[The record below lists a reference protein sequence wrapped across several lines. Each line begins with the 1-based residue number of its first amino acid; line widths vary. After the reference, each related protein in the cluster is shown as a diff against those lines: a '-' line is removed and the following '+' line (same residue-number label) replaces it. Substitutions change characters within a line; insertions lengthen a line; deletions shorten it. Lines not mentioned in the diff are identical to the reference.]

1 MQRPGGMREKGAFG
15 ELQMVQPGWEF
26 ERGMKLEVMERTGGM
41 WGRDAQR
48 SLLLWKPRGQTTWY
62 FTSISSTKGPQGLPA
77 GVGVKAFGS
86 FELVKERGHASSV
99 WGSFF
104 KSLSFFLKN
113 KLSPS
118 HTIWLFAPLAPIQPP
133 TNTLSCCLLPR

>member
-26 ERGMKLEVMERTGGM
+26 ERGMKLEVMERRGGM

-77 GVGVKAFGS
+77 GESKLLEALSLLRKEDTPAAFGAHFLNLS
-86 FELVKERGHASSV
+86 L
-99 WGSFF
+99 FF
-104 KSLSFFLKN
+104 F
-113 KLSPS
+113 
-118 HTIWLFAPLAPIQPP
+118 
-133 TNTLSCCLLPR
+133 